1 MVEAIPE
8 RMRNFNWQKNIWN
21 LHTAPKTI
29 THVLRDCEFARQAWN
44 LAPLRSPSSGNSALV
59 LDFLAQ
65 LPSLVS
71 LPPVVISKAILDAKA
86 WQEAQLS
93 LPKPSNPHQPI
104 TSLPPPLR
112 NSCMVDAAW
121 HPESKNCGMGIIF
134 MANMEEPERR
144 SSHSRRLVTSA
155 LAAEAWA
162 IWESLII
169 SVDHGF
175 DEIQVL
181 SDSQVLVN
189 LLNSQE
195 MHTDIHAIVTDI
207 RLLALS
213 FSVIS
218 FSYVPRSLVAEADM
232 LAKEALQTLMYLH
245 D

>member
-1 MVEAIPE
+1 
-8 RMRNFNWQKNIWN
+8 
-21 LHTAPKTI
+21 
-29 THVLRDCEFARQAWN
+29 
-44 LAPLRSPSSGNSALV
+44 
-59 LDFLAQ
+59 
-65 LPSLVS
+65 
-71 LPPVVISKAILDAKA
+71 
-86 WQEAQLS
+86 
-93 LPKPSNPHQPI
+93 
-104 TSLPPPLR
+104 
-112 NSCMVDAAW
+112 MVDAAW
-121 HPESKNCGMGIIF
+121 HLESKNCGMGIIF

-155 LAAEAWA
+155 PAVEAWA

-175 DEIQVL
+175 GEIQVL

-195 MHTDIHAIVTDI
+195 THTDIHAIVTDI

-218 FSYVPRSLVAEADM
+218 FSYVPRSLVSEADM
-232 LAKEALQTLMYLH
+232 LVKEALQTLMYLH